1 MRKFAIYY
9 NNGDIVYGGGDDD
22 ELVPVYFSRK
32 WLEAPS
38 DGVSHVVVDSGGSE
52 QVCKQ
57 EDYFI
62 QMPYGEH
69 GDGYVV
75 GTSDLNA
82 FLRQAVNHGS
92 LVKFGGW
99 TSAENYREIADKAH
113 KDPYIRKRN
122 V

>member
-9 NNGDIVYGGGDDD
+9 NNGNIVYGGGEED

-38 DGVSHVVVDSGGSE
+38 DGVSHVVIDTELGE
-52 QVCKQ
+52 QVSKQ

-69 GDGYVV
+69 GDGYVT
-75 GTSDLNA
+75 GTSDLNP
-82 FLRQAVNHGS
+82 FLRQAINHGS
-92 LVKFGGW
+92 FVKFGGW
-99 TSAENYREIADKAH
+99 TSAENYRKIADTAPN
-113 KDPYIRKRN
+113 DPYIRKRHE
-122 V
+122 